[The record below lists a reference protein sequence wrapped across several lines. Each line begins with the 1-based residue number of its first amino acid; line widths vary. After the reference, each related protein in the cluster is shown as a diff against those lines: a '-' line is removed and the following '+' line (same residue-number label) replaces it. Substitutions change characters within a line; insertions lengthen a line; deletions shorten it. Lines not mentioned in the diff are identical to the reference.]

1 MVMSDAQLDR
11 EARFLMGMDF
21 FRAMLTKGIII
32 EEQYRDLGK
41 KLAEKYNPPAGIL
54 SLTN

>member
-1 MVMSDAQLDR
+1 MSDTQFDR

-21 FRAMLTKGIII
+21 FRAMLTKGIITQ
-32 EEQYRDLGK
+32 EQYRDLGK
-41 KLAEKYNPPAGIL
+41 KLTEKYNPPVGIL